1 MRNIFCA
8 ILTLVL
14 AANLKADE
22 TQRLD
27 ETIAAGVVFKIS
39 YVMGSQGSWADLR
52 GGKSADFEAAMRSIA
67 RDLGNLSDTK
77 RGNELRDAGE
87 ELIILLIRAVVST
100 ADADNEDGPV
110 VMKELGLVPGK
121 SGPEDLARAMYRKLA
136 VYGALAGV
144 PSWVSAPR
152 AGGLR
157 R

>member
-1 MRNIFCA
+1 MKSILCA
-8 ILTLVL
+8 ILTLAL

-22 TQRLD
+22 THRLD

-52 GGKSADFEAAMRSIA
+52 GGKPADFEVAMRSIA
-67 RDLGNLSDTK
+67 RDLENLSDSR

-87 ELIILLIRAVVST
+87 ELISLLIRAVVST
-100 ADADNEDGPV
+100 ADAENEDGPL

-121 SGPEDLARAMYRKLA
+121 SGPEDLARAMFRKLG
-136 VYGALAGV
+136 VYGAMAGV
-144 PSWVSAPR
+144 PAWVSAPR
-152 AGGLR
+152 AGEMR